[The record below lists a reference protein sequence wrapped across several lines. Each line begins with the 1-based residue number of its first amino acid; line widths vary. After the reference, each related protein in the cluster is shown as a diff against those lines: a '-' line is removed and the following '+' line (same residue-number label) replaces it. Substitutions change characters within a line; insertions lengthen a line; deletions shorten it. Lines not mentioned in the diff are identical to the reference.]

1 MTQEEWKRG
10 VNIRIQVEEGDGYVW
25 SFPIKC
31 PRWLFNL
38 LSKLE
43 I

>member
-1 MTQEEWKRG
+1 MTKEEWKK
-10 VNIRIQVEEGDGYVW
+10 VVWIRLTVEEKDGEW
-25 SFPIKC
+25 SFPIIC

-43 I
+43 V

>member
-1 MTQEEWKRG
+1 MTKEEWKA
-10 VNIRIQVEEGDGYVW
+10 VKQVRLHIIEDDSTW

-43 I
+43 K